1 MIGFRAVVLI
11 FCTLVLLGN
20 PALGRGDVD
29 VSGSWE
35 SIYDFGPVKEIM
47 TAKIQQV
54 ENNILGS
61 FSVVVEPSGDEY
73 SGIIFGTVEGDRCN
87 AYYLS
92 VRNLGGDDPSV
103 SITFVDGRL
112 IDDETIKGIVYYQD
126 SDLNEMPPF
135 DYKATKI

>member
-1 MIGFRAVVLI
+1 MTGFRAVVLI
-11 FCTLVLLGN
+11 FCTLVILGN
-20 PALGRGDVD
+20 PALAWGDRD
-29 VSGSWE
+29 ASGSWE
-35 SIYDFGPVKEIM
+35 STYDFGPEKEIM

-73 SGIIFGTVEGDRCN
+73 SGIIFGTVEDDRVN

-92 VRNLGGDDPSV
+92 VRNLGEDDPLV
-103 SITFVDGRL
+103 SITFADGRL
-112 IDDETIKGIVYYQD
+112 IDDETIKGTVYYQD
-126 SDLNEMPPF
+126 SNFNEIPPF